1 MDALEVEV
9 SKPILLA
16 GLGVN
21 GSGGKEYTTVIRCS
35 EGSSDMDGSEDQNSV
50 LAKDVHTYVCDEE
63 TNAAKLMFTEP
74 CALEPG
80 TTYTSARR
88 WAPWMPQG
96 GARPRD
102 RAVAAPHRAPP
113 PPPHARP
120 LAHLRGAR
128 ARSFR
133 QRVGRTW
140 RVRRRRAGERGARGH
155 RRRVHIPALEQVQQ
169 WD

>member
-88 WAPWMPQG
+88 
-96 GARPRD
+96 
-102 RAVAAPHRAPP
+102 
-113 PPPHARP
+113 
-120 LAHLRGAR
+120 
-128 ARSFR
+128 
-133 QRVGRTW
+133 
-140 RVRRRRAGERGARGH
+140 
-155 RRRVHIPALEQVQQ
+155 
-169 WD
+169 